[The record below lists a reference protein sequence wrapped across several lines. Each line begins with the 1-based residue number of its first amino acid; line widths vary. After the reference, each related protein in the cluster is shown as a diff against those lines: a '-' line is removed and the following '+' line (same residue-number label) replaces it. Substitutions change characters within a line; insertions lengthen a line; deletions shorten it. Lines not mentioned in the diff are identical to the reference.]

1 MNIPLLLSDYF
12 SYFIGAVV
20 FSSITLYTLLKSPI
34 SMFFKDKPD
43 ARKVHKNPIPRM
55 GGIVIIMTFLLLSV
69 FAYCFHHFYLPSE
82 RIPQTLFLTMILSS
96 LIIVVIG
103 FFDDTN
109 FVTVRVRHKLA
120 AEISIAF
127 ITVYV
132 LQINIGELSILGYF
146 SLPLWLCKIISFLW
160 IIALANAYNIIDG
173 LDGLA
178 GTLALIALFSI
189 AIIANTGNQTS
200 IIFISL
206 LLSGAV
212 IGFLIHNLPPAKTFM
227 GDTGSIF
234 LGTTIAILSL
244 YAGREVVP
252 TKAFIVMPLISG
264 IPIIEVLVT
273 MTRRY
278 LKAKDKKRCR
288 AECIHS
294 MVIPDNSHIHHRLIY
309 KGYSTSQS
317 IALIAILSITLSC
330 GAIICSVIAP
340 VHFILIIIGYL
351 SIPVYFT
358 LYQLGFGGRFYKAL
372 HLSSTKY
379 IGLTKSSLIGVID
392 TEGSFSEKLEQQTV
406 DGVSYIKI
414 SENDIPSLHQHLRA
428 AVVRELKTT
437 DPETTIKKAEE
448 ISSLLRGPV
457 YIIEDTKSTDVF
469 VREVSKNGSLTINE
483 KTASIN
489 ELQKDFQ
496 RLSSTDR
503 IRHYTNI
510 IKSNDHLKQKQSSL
524 C

>member
-1 MNIPLLLSDYF
+1 MNIPSLLSDYP
-12 SYFIGAVV
+12 SYFIGAVII
-20 FSSITLYTLLKSPI
+20 SSITLYTLLKSPI
-34 SMFFKDKPD
+34 SVFFKDKPD

-55 GGIVIIMTFLLLSV
+55 GGIVIITTFLLLSV
-69 FAYCFHHFYLPSE
+69 FAYSFHRFNAPSDS
-82 RIPQTLFLTMILSS
+82 IPQTLFLAMVLSS
-96 LIIVVIG
+96 LIIVVVG

-120 AEISIAF
+120 AEITIAF

-132 LQINIGELSILGYF
+132 LQIHIGELSILGYF

-160 IIALANAYNIIDG
+160 IIGLANAYNIIDG

-178 GTLALIALFSI
+178 GMLALIALFSI
-189 AIIANTGNQTS
+189 AIIADIGNQTS

-252 TKAFIVMPLISG
+252 TKAFIVMPLISA

-278 LKAKDKKRCR
+278 LKAKDKKKCR
-288 AECIHS
+288 TECIHS

-309 KGYSTSQS
+309 KGYSAAQS
-317 IALIAILSITLSC
+317 IALIAILSITLCC
-330 GAIICSVIAP
+330 GAICTVIAP
-340 VHFILIIIGYL
+340 VHFIPVIIGYL
-351 SIPVYFT
+351 SIPVYFI

-372 HLSSTKY
+372 HLSSTRY
-379 IGLTKSSLIGVID
+379 IGLTKSSLIGIID
-392 TEGSFSEKLEQQTV
+392 TEGSFSEKLEQQTI

-437 DPETTIKKAEE
+437 DPETTIKKAEV

-469 VREVSKNGSLTINE
+469 IREVSKNGSLTINE

-496 RLSSTDR
+496 RLSSTER